1 MFEFIQL
8 HIFPIEYS
16 DTTNANWLSVF
27 FCLILLFFDF
37 KVTIKLLSN
46 QKRQFMIRTLL
57 LSLSLSLI
65 SPYLISC
72 NIISCLLHFSIALL
86 LSNSL
91 LLSSLKTVKIFY
103 FKANYYLES
112 GTFAENYYSNN
123 KHSNN
128 YSVVLFGHLEQN
140 TRNSSTN

>member
-27 FCLILLFFDF
+27 FLLDF
-37 KVTIKLLSN
+37 VVFWFQSYNKTTFQSEKAIHDSN
-46 QKRQFMIRTLL
+46 
-57 LSLSLSLI
+57 SLALSLI